1 MSELVPAREDNNP
14 ELIFLWG
21 ILSKGFLPTVK
32 DFQVK
37 DAAAGNFVT
46 CVYFYFSGVSM
57 GGGGGGGGW
66 GWVPLPCQK
75 VKHGPFQSQIFS
87 LRPLLLHRLVTPGP
101 LLLHSFRGPPPP
113 PPPPPPPL
121 IYFGPTSLPPLPPP
135 PLINRPLLTIES

>member
-1 MSELVPAREDNNP
+1 MSELVPAGEDNNP
-14 ELIFLWG
+14 ELIFLWEFSPRVSPHCQG
-21 ILSKGFLPTVK
+21 
-32 DFQVK
+32 FQVK

-57 GGGGGGGGW
+57 GGGGGGGGGW

-87 LRPLLLHRLVTPGP
+87 LRPLLLPRLVTPGP
-101 LLLHSFRGPPPP
+101 LLLHSFRG

-135 PLINRPLLTIES
+135 PLINRPLLTMES